1 MCTDPFPCSWL
12 FEVSYEEEGSWC
24 WGERGRR
31 RREEEGMIAC
41 EVVTVDGKMVC
52 CVLCVVWCLGKVS
65 DPFSVESRWSANM
78 QFGVL

>member
-1 MCTDPFPCSWL
+1 
-12 FEVSYEEEGSWC
+12 
-24 WGERGRR
+24 
-31 RREEEGMIAC
+31 MIAC